1 MTTKPIH
8 IGTESQ
14 LFVDDKLIAAK
25 ENVQRSLHPCRK
37 LPQPVLVPDKPW
49 EGNRVYVS
57 RNVHRDP
64 YTGEFRLWY
73 MSDSYLAGQPEDH
86 EQGRDPKLRGR
97 FTYRL
102 HAESPDGVHWVKP
115 DLGRYL
121 YGGSK
126 RNNIVYDYGSTV
138 YVEAPGSDEE
148 NPYKLLGSFSPI
160 VDSNYTGRERHGY
173 WAAVSPNGLDWRDV
187 AQAPVIPGADTIN
200 LTRNPQNGEYLAFHK
215 QYLTI
220 RGHRRRTVWL
230 STSTDFLNWTTP
242 RLVVAPDEQDD
253 AWTEGAVERTEFYN
267 MTAFPY
273 GGQWLGLI
281 TTFRVTE
288 EIAQTKEN
296 RLLRSPVD
304 GPVYGELTHSRDGYT
319 WNRFED
325 RSPIIPNGPHD
336 WDAGTIL
343 GISNPIVVGDEVWV
357 YYTGI
362 NTTHGGSLPEKRA
375 VIGRADWRLDGFVS
389 IDAGTPGGYLETP
402 LLALSGSQLILNA
415 NASKGRLTVEI
426 LDAAGNPM
434 AGNGRADCRI
444 MTADQTRH
452 PVSWKKQNLLDQ
464 GRLARV
470 RFYLQNASLFS
481 FRFC

>member
-1 MTTKPIH
+1 MTTKPRNL
-8 IGTESQ
+8 GTESQ

-49 EGNRVYVS
+49 EGNRVYAGT
-57 RNVHRDP
+57 VHRDP
-64 YTGEFRLWY
+64 YTGEFKLWY
-73 MSDSYLAGQPEDH
+73 MSYSYLLGQPEDR
-86 EQGRDPKLRGR
+86 EKGRDPKLRGR
-97 FTYRL
+97 FGYRL
-102 HAESPDGVHWVKP
+102 RAESPDGVHWRKP
-115 DLGRYL
+115 DLSRYL
-121 YGGSK
+121 HDGSK
-126 RNNIVYDYGSTV
+126 RNNIVFDYGSV
-138 YVEAPGSDEE
+138 YVEPPGSDEE
-148 NPYKLLGSFSPI
+148 NPYKLLGSLSPI
-160 VDSNYTGRERHGY
+160 ADSNERSGY

-187 AQAPVIPGADTIN
+187 AQAPVIPGADTIT

-220 RGHRRRTVWL
+220 GGHRRRTVWL

-242 RLVVAPDEQDD
+242 RLIFAPDEQDD
-253 AWTEGAVERTEFYN
+253 AWTEGKDERTEFYN

-288 EIAQTKEN
+288 EFVQTEEN

-304 GPVYGELTHSRDGYT
+304 GPIYGELTHSRDGYT

-343 GISNPIVVGDEVWV
+343 STSKPIVVGDEVWV

-375 VIGRADWRLDGFVS
+375 VIGRAAWRLDGFVS
-389 IDAGTPGGYLETP
+389 IDAGSSGGYLETP
-402 LLALSGSQLILNA
+402 LLALSGTQLILNA
-415 NASKGRLTVEI
+415 DASKGRLTVEI
-426 LDAAGNPM
+426 LDAAGNPI
-434 AGNGRADCRI
+434 AGYGRADCRI
-444 MTADQTRH
+444 MTTNETRH

-470 RFYLQNASLFS
+470 RFYLQNACLFS